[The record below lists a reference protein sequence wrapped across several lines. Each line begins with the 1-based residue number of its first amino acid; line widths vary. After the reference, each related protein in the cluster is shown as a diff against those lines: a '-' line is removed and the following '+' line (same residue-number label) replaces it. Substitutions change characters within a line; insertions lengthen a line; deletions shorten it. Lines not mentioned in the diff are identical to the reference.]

1 MKFFIL
7 NIENNMTVRK
17 GPICSPERDAIDIFI
32 YILYFI
38 LPKPFSK
45 RIK

>member
-7 NIENNMTVRK
+7 NIENNMIVRK
-17 GPICSPERDAIDIFI
+17 GLICFLERDVIDIFI

-38 LPKPFSK
+38 LFKFFLK